1 VTAPILRLGIDLGGT
16 NARAALVDQA
26 TGAVVA
32 SHKRRHEERT
42 PIAVARAVADAVRQ
56 AAAEGGVALA
66 ALEGAGVGV
75 AGQCLGA
82 TGVVLNAPN
91 LGWRDVPFGDLLA
104 AELRLPVRIVND
116 LSAAAWGERAF
127 GAARGVDDA
136 ALVFVGSGV
145 GAGLIL
151 GGRLH
156 DGGHGVAGEL
166 GHVKVT
172 PRGAK
177 PRLCGCGEWGCLEAY
192 AGGMNLAAR
201 VREALAEGQAG
212 AVLAA
217 AGGDPSK
224 VSASAVE
231 AAYQGGD
238 GYARELWAETGELLG
253 TAMANLCTLLNPSRL
268 VLGGGVLLGCPNLMR
283 ITRAQLGDRTLRAA
297 RQGLTVACAG
307 LGDDAGVVGAALLG
321 AEPRPPIRAVN

>member
-1 VTAPILRLGIDLGGT
+1 MTSPRLLLGIDLGGT
-16 NARAALVDQA
+16 NARAALVDEGSWA
-26 TGAVVA
+26 LVA
-32 SHKRRHEERT
+32 SHKARHEERT
-42 PIAVARAVADAVRQ
+42 PIAVARGVAQVVRQ
-56 AAAEGGVALA
+56 ALAQAGVAPES
-66 ALEGAGVGV
+66 LEGAGVGV

-82 TGVVLNAPN
+82 SGVVLNAPN
-91 LGWRDVPFGDLLA
+91 LGWRDVPFGDLLR
-104 AELRLPVRIVND
+104 AELGVPVRVVND

-145 GAGLIL
+145 GSGLIL

-156 DGGHGVAGEL
+156 EGGSGVAGEL
-166 GHVKVT
+166 GHIKVT
-172 PRGAK
+172 PRGAL
-177 PRLCGCGEWGCLEAY
+177 PRRCGCGEWGCLEAY

-201 VREALAEGQAG
+201 VRDDLAEGKAG
-212 AVLAA
+212 AVLQA

-231 AAYQGGD
+231 AAYQAGD
-238 GYARELWAETGELLG
+238 LYARDLWAETGELLG
-253 TAMANLCTLLNPSRL
+253 TAMANLCTLLNPARL

-283 ITRAQLGDRTLRAA
+283 ITRAHVGDRTLRAA
-297 RQGLTVACAG
+297 RRGLTVECAG

-321 AEPRPPIRAVN
+321 AGPRRHAHPVN

>member
-1 VTAPILRLGIDLGGT
+1 MTAPPLRLGVDLGGT

-26 TGAVVA
+26 GALVA
-32 SHKRRHEERT
+32 SCKLQHDERT
-42 PIAVARAVADAVRQ
+42 PLAVARTVAAAVRQ
-56 AAAEGGVALA
+56 VAGQAGVAVAGLG
-66 ALEGAGVGV
+66 GAGVGV

-82 TGVVLNAPN
+82 TGMVLNAPN
-91 LGWRDVPFGDLLA
+91 LGWRDVPLGDLLR
-104 AELRLPVRIVND
+104 AELGLPVRVVND

-136 ALVFVGSGV
+136 VLVFVGSGV

-156 DGGHGVAGEL
+156 EGGSGVAGEL

-172 PRGAK
+172 PRGAP
-177 PRLCGCGEWGCLEAY
+177 PRRCGCGEWGCLEAY

-201 VREALAEGQAG
+201 VREDLAEGRAG

-217 AGGDPSK
+217 AGGDPGR

-231 AAYQGGD
+231 AAYLGGD

-253 TAMANLCTLLNPSRL
+253 TAMANLCTVLNPTRL

-283 ITRAQLGDRTLRAA
+283 ISRAHLGDRTLRAA
-297 RQGLTVACAG
+297 RRGLSVEAAG

-321 AEPRPPIRAVN
+321 AEAAVAHDR